1 VTDDELRKY
10 LKPKTHWGAVVT
22 VAISVAGAV
31 WGGTE
36 YLHSRASEDE
46 TKSLQSDVFKVRL
59 DMETVKGDQRA
70 IKVQMDSEFKTMNGK
85 LDDIGSRQR
94 RR

>member
-1 VTDDELRKY
+1 MTDEELKRF

-22 VAISVAGAV
+22 VAIAVAGAV

-36 YLHSRASEDE
+36 YLHSRASSDD
-46 TKSLQSDVFKVRL
+46 TKALQSDVFKVRL
-59 DMETVKGDQRA
+59 DQETLKGDVKA
-70 IKVQMDSEFKTMNGK
+70 IGVRLESIDKK
-85 LDDIGSRQR
+85 LDVASDPKR